1 MNIYSIILFALA
13 SLISISAWAGP
24 NWEIIHQER
33 RDAASAF
40 KAPDA
45 APIDHGPRPLATQ
58 WLDQKLE
65 KGLAARHEKNKP
77 MISATKTSSAHS

>member
-1 MNIYSIILFALA
+1 LALMA
-13 SLISISAWAGP
+13 TISLSAWAGP

-33 RDAASAF
+33 RDEASAF
-40 KAPDA
+40 RAIDA

-65 KGLAARHEKNKP
+65 KQRLAARHEKSKS
-77 MISATKTSSAHS
+77 MLSAGKAASTHS